1 MAGSAAPTA
10 TERRAALTISLLE
23 RYGVLTREAVHAES
37 VPGGFS
43 AVYPIARGM
52 EDAGRVRRGYFVAGL
67 GAAQFALPGADDR
80 LRALSQASEEPQ
92 TLVLAAADPAN
103 PYGAALAWPETE
115 GARPQRVAGAQVV
128 LADGRLVA
136 WIGRAERNLLTFLP
150 ESEPERTE
158 SARAIARAL
167 ASLVTGERRRAL
179 LVSKIDGDDPA
190 RSDLAV
196 HLREAGFLSRSRGY
210 LKRTPPREPE
220 ESAVLGVRSR
230 ADEPEHA
237 DA

>member
-1 MAGSAAPTA
+1 M
-10 TERRAALTISLLE
+10 
-23 RYGVLTREAVHAES
+23 LTREAVHAENVS
-37 VPGGFS
+37 GGFS
-43 AVYPIARGM
+43 TVYPIARGM
-52 EDAGRVRRGYFVAGL
+52 EEAGRVRRGYFVAGL

-80 LRALSQASEEPQ
+80 LRALRQASEEPQ
-92 TLVLAAADPAN
+92 TLVLAATDPAN
-103 PYGAALAWPETE
+103 PYGAALAWPERE
-115 GARPQRVAGAQVV
+115 GTRPQRVAGAQVV

-167 ASLVTGERRRAL
+167 ASLVTGGQRRAL
-179 LVSKIDGDDPA
+179 LVAKIDGDDPA
-190 RSDLAV
+190 QSEVAV
-196 HLREAGFLSRSRGY
+196 HLREAGFLPGTRGY

-220 ESAVLGVRSR
+220 ESPVPGLRSR
-230 ADEPEHA
+230 AGEPEHA